1 MTEERL
7 GRMEDK
13 LEKLSKD
20 VYAIARMEER
30 MLSVFRR
37 LENIDGSIKKM
48 DDRVDEIENQ
58 ALIRGRKNSFRRA
71 PVLDGRYRHRW
82 FSFHI
87 FAVNF
92 ARLTK
97 RRLLRYECGIRTSM
111 TLLWRIL
118 LQHVSVLIKPF

>member
-1 MTEERL
+1 
-7 GRMEDK
+7 MEDK

-58 ALIRGRKNSFRRA
+58 ALIRGQKI
-71 PVLDGRYRHRW
+71 V
-82 FSFHI
+82 
-87 FAVNF
+87 FAE
-92 ARLTK
+92 RLFWMVVTGAVG
-97 RRLLRYECGIRTSM
+97 LAFVFLR
-111 TLLWRIL
+111 
-118 LQHVSVLIKPF
+118 